1 MTKVLCIGEAK
12 VEGAE
17 QQLWVSPSETETQ
30 RLRCLTSGQKTVRHP
45 LLPSLTQLSHW
56 PPVFYSWTP
65 YSTVLYLGHCVSFFL
80 EYIMLQ
86 NAPLSYFLKWL
97 ATEAEKPAKSY
108 FLQRACQHS
117 NLRMRKSFKGDDDT
131 DYDEFLDFLESDL
144 LKQTLSQ

>member
-30 RLRCLTSGQKTVRHP
+30 RLRCLTSGQKTVQHP

-56 PPVFYSWTP
+56 PPVFYSWTL

-86 NAPLSYFLKWL
+86 NASLSYFLKWI
-97 ATEAEKPAKSY
+97 ATEAEFCCKNRQSRTFCNAPDSIKPSDEEEI
-108 FLQRACQHS
+108 QR
-117 NLRMRKSFKGDDDT
+117 
-131 DYDEFLDFLESDL
+131 
-144 LKQTLSQ
+144 